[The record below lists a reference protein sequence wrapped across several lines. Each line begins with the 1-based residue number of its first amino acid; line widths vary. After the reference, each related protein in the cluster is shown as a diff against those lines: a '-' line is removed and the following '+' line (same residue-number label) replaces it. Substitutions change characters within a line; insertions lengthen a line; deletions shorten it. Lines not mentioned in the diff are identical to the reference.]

1 MAIRIL
7 LADDHRIVREGLK
20 SLIVQD
26 KEMSVVAEAENGR
39 TTVSL
44 ARKLTPDIIIMDIG
58 MPDLNGIDATR
69 QIISEN
75 PRTRVIA
82 LSMHS
87 DKRFIAQMLKAGA
100 SAYLLKDCAFEEL
113 TLAIRSVSEGKIY
126 LSPEV
131 ARPVLEDYIGFLS
144 RDEHSEKE
152 VLTPREREIMQLLAE
167 GKSARSIAEILHLSI
182 KTVDTH
188 RYQIM
193 NKLKVKSIAEL
204 VKYAIREGITSV
216 G

>member
-1 MAIRIL
+1 MALRIL
-7 LADDHRIVREGLK
+7 LADDHRIVREGLR
-20 SLIVQD
+20 SLILQD
-26 KEMSVVAEAENGR
+26 EGMTVVAEAENGR

-58 MPDLNGIDATR
+58 MPDLNGIEATR
-69 QIISEN
+69 QIVSES
-75 PRTRVIA
+75 PETRVIA

-113 TLAIRSVSEGKIY
+113 AIAIQNVSEGKIY
-126 LSPEV
+126 LSPAV

-144 RDEHSEKE
+144 RDDHTEKNT
-152 VLTPREREIMQLLAE
+152 LTPREREVMQLLAE
-167 GKSARSIAEILHLSI
+167 GQSTRNIAEMLHVSV

-193 NKLKVKSIAEL
+193 NKLQVKNIAEL
-204 VKYAIREGITSV
+204 VKFAVREGITAIE
-216 G
+216 